1 MEIKGVRALDEHQLL
16 IYFQADFVAELDV
29 LFYWRVQ
36 FSPKQ
41 TIRAVSSFLR
51 LFNRKN
57 YYTYKYTYVII

>member
-16 IYFQADFVAELDV
+16 IYFQADFAAELDV

-41 TIRAVSSFLR
+41 TIRAVS
-51 LFNRKN
+51 
-57 YYTYKYTYVII
+57 